1 MPCTVWYLIIA
12 MLGETAN
19 SNHFHP
25 KLWNYLHEK
34 EEKINKFGNTTS
46 GIKILKG
53 DAYFFGFMFAF
64 CQWKITFYQ
73 QILQVYHLP

>member
-46 GIKILKG
+46 GIKILKEMLI
-53 DAYFFGFMFAF
+53 FLVLCLPFASGR
-64 CQWKITFYQ
+64 
-73 QILQVYHLP
+73 